1 MAVRCLLVVLS
12 PPQQLALSSPGA
24 GMLPSSVPGRRPRCE
39 AGIVRITVVG
49 KSVVDPRAH
58 RRALFPPPP
67 RRRALF
73 CLLIYSFVCLFFC
86 LLIYSLFVIYAAPGI
101 RFGEMER
108 DALLGHGSA
117 FLIHDRLMH
126 CSDAHEA
133 FVCLHC
139 GSLLSPTAIRR
150 TKVSVLFI
158 YRYILRESCSQ
169 FASPPLTS
177 LTIPPTLIRRSKE
190 RRIRS
195 SLATSTAS
203 SASGPASADVTVGTS
218 AVDDTKE
225 GALSSTL
232 LAGGARMTCAFC
244 DAEARFKRVTLPY
257 VFRYLVNELAGMNIR
272 VNLKVE

>member
-1 MAVRCLLVVLS
+1 
-12 PPQQLALSSPGA
+12 
-24 GMLPSSVPGRRPRCE
+24 
-39 AGIVRITVVG
+39 
-49 KSVVDPRAH
+49 
-58 RRALFPPPP
+58 
-67 RRRALF
+67 
-73 CLLIYSFVCLFFC
+73 
-86 LLIYSLFVIYAAPGI
+86 
-101 RFGEMER
+101 MER

-117 FLIHDRLMH
+117 FLIHDRLMQ

-150 TKVSVLFI
+150 TK
-158 YRYILRESCSQ
+158 
-169 FASPPLTS
+169 
-177 LTIPPTLIRRSKE
+177 E

-195 SLATSTAS
+195 SLAANSGS
-203 SASGPASADVTVGTS
+203 SASGAASGVITVGTS
-218 AVDDTKE
+218 GGDETKA